1 MDPAHQSVIVA
12 ELSTNII
19 SRILEATSNIPRIVL
34 EEMSLA
40 AQLNVLFLL
49 RGSYGSVGDYMTTQR
64 ALRHL
69 VGDDAYWC
77 WPEVTKVEVTENA
90 AVN

>member
-1 MDPAHQSVIVA
+1 MNPAHQNVIVT
-12 ELSTNII
+12 ELSKNII
-19 SRILEATSNIPRIVL
+19 SRILETTSNIPKIVL

-40 AQLNVLFLL
+40 AQLNVLFLI
-49 RGSYGSVGDYMTTQR
+49 RGSYGSVGDYTTTQR

>member
-1 MDPAHQSVIVA
+1 MNPANQKVIA
-12 ELSTNII
+12 ADLSKNVV
-19 SRILEATSNIPRIVL
+19 SRILEATPNIPRSVL

-40 AQLNVLFLL
+40 GLLNVLFLL

-69 VGDDAYWC
+69 VGDDAYWS
-77 WPEVTKVEVTENA
+77 WPEVTKIEVTENA

>member
-1 MDPAHQSVIVA
+1 MNPANQNVIVA
-12 ELSTNII
+12 ELSKNII
-19 SRILEATSNIPRIVL
+19 SRILEATPNIPKTVL
-34 EEMSLA
+34 EDMSLA
-40 AQLNVLFLL
+40 GLLNVLFLL

-69 VGDDAYWC
+69 VGDHAYWC

>member
-1 MDPAHQSVIVA
+1 V
-12 ELSTNII
+12 
-19 SRILEATSNIPRIVL
+19 
-34 EEMSLA
+34 
-40 AQLNVLFLL
+40 LNVLFLL

-69 VGDDAYWC
+69 VGDDAYWR
-77 WPEVTKVEVTENA
+77 WPEAAKVPQNA

>member
-1 MDPAHQSVIVA
+1 MNSANQNVIVA
-12 ELSTNII
+12 ELSKNII
-19 SRILEATSNIPRIVL
+19 RRILEATPNIPKTVL
-34 EEMSLA
+34 EDMSLA
-40 AQLNVLFLL
+40 GLLNVLFLL